1 MRAVGTLFCLM
12 LALNVAFAQGSG
24 IRSDPIAIPLE
35 SMPDVTSEWEL
46 LVMPGRN
53 MEPTIQWK
61 ALLLFVPLRLAGRA
75 PQVGEVV
82 SYDVPNLRLAPDQ
95 DPTESKNR
103 LTFIMRVVGV
113 PGDKIEI
120 QKGLLIRNGSPVSEL
135 YASLVDS
142 PFGTRSFPEVE
153 VPAES
158 LFVMGDNRGNSNDSR
173 LNGPIRLDR
182 VRGIARYIG
191 EVPERSNV
199 SRGWRPLTP
208 NPSFKRTPDG
218 AA

>member
-1 MRAVGTLFCLM
+1 MRTIGTFFGLL

-24 IRSDPIAIPLE
+24 IRSDLIAIPLE
-35 SMPDVTSEWEL
+35 SMPEVTGEWEL

-53 MEPTIQWK
+53 MEPTIRWK
-61 ALLLFVPLRLAGRA
+61 ALLLFVPLRLAGQP
-75 PQVGEVV
+75 PQVGDVV
-82 SYDVPNLRLAPDQ
+82 SYDVPNLKLAPDQ

-113 PGDKIEI
+113 PGDTIEI
-120 QKGLLIRNGSPVSEL
+120 QRGLLIRNGSPVSEP

-153 VPAES
+153 VPADS

-173 LNGPIRLDR
+173 LNGPIPLSRI
-182 VRGIARYIG
+182 RGIARYIG
-191 EVPERSNV
+191 EVPDSSNV
-199 SRGWRPLTP
+199 SRGWRPLSP
-208 NPSFKRTPDG
+208 NPLQGLPK
-218 AA
+218 